1 MVLQAWNTQTSTELS
16 LSGPAGQVYSMVVGN
31 DLLFAGTQVIFLD
44 YEYMFHNNMLY
55 LNICTCLIGSF
66 RSGFYDALDPIV

>member
-31 DLLFAGTQVIFLD
+31 DLLFAGTQVIFWTISTCF
-44 YEYMFHNNMLY
+44 MIICY
-55 LNICTCLIGSF
+55 LSISV
-66 RSGFYDALDPIV
+66 PV